1 MLVRDILRDIGHD
14 PVPVTSGSKGIHLYA
29 PLDGSLS
36 TAQASDLARELAV
49 ALESEHRDRV
59 ISSMKRSERDGK
71 VFIDWSQNNGAKTT
85 VSPYS
90 MRGRERPTVAAPRT
104 WEELA
109 SPDLGQVNYTEMESR
124 IAELGDLMARW
135 PTTVPPARTDSPR
148 TAACAMPRRHPNRYP
163 PRVPTKITTAS
174 RS

>member
-36 TAQASDLARELAV
+36 TEQAAISPGARGGPRVRAPRSSDQLDEAF
-49 ALESEHRDRV
+49 
-59 ISSMKRSERDGK
+59 ERDGK

-90 MRGRERPTVAAPRT
+90 MRGRERPTVAA
-104 WEELA
+104 LA
-109 SPDLGQVNYTEMESR
+109 
-124 IAELGDLMARW
+124 AW
-135 PTTVPPARTDSPR
+135 
-148 TAACAMPRRHPNRYP
+148 
-163 PRVPTKITTAS
+163 
-174 RS
+174 RSDR